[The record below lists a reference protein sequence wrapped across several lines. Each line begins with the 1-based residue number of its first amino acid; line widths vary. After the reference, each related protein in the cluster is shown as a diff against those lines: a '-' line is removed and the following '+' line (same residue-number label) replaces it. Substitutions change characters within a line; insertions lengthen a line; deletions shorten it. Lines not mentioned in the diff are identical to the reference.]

1 MRNYTSIPALRVF
14 AWSSDNSNPVS
25 AEYIIME
32 KAAGVP
38 LFEQWGKMA
47 EIDKLKLRK
56 NLTGLEAQLAA
67 IRLPVYGGLYLR
79 ADVNRFQRQGLSRS
93 IDLFNLFCIGPSCD
107 RSFSADS
114 AVDVST
120 QSGDLDQGPC
130 RYPRLCHVLRLMIAR
145 EIRYQISGYQ
155 CNASA
160 ISDSTARMFDRDFP
174 ELVYFGL
181 HWSIS
186 LFIQW

>member
-1 MRNYTSIPALRVF
+1 
-14 AWSSDNSNPVS
+14 
-25 AEYIIME
+25 ME

-67 IRLPVYGGLYLR
+67 IRLPAYGGLYRR
-79 ADVNRFQRQGLSRS
+79 ADVNRFQRQELSRS

-120 QSGDLDQGPC
+120 QSGDLDQGPSWHEVQQLAQEC
-130 RYPRLCHVLRLMIAR
+130 LDTDTEGWIVPQFNIEEKRRQNRKLLSLYMKQMAAEKSPGEAR
-145 EIRYQISGYQ
+145 ALWQFLGS
-155 CNASA
+155 
-160 ISDSTARMFDRDFP
+160 
-174 ELVYFGL
+174 
-181 HWSIS
+181 
-186 LFIQW
+186 